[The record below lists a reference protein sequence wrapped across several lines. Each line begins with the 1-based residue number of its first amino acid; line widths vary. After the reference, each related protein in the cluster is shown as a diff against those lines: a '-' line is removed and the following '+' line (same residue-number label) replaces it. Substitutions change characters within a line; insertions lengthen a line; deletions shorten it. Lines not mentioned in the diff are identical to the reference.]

1 MSAERTDSRPL
12 GIRKT
17 SVVMRK
23 IELQA
28 ELRAVESAEAEID
41 RLIEADERT
50 REREACKCGP
60 YYDCADHDTDPVR
73 AAETRA
79 HEKRLAAQGK
89 CSFCGEVFHPMCT
102 HCDLRRGGGVL

>member
-1 MSAERTDSRPL
+1 MSKAERTDSRPL

-41 RLIEADERT
+41 RLIEADERA
-50 REREACKCGP
+50 RERAIPEWARGACLMCMTYTHHDNGLCDNP
-60 YYDCADHDTDPVR
+60 DCFT
-73 AAETRA
+73 
-79 HEKRLAAQGK
+79 LAA
-89 CSFCGEVFHPMCT
+89 
-102 HCDLRRGGGVL
+102 RRGGL